1 STNAQ
6 VRAVEE
12 GGGKI
17 RSGLLRA
24 SRRGGRYPGGHIPRG
39 DGPGGAMWRGPGG
52 PRWRAPGGPR
62 WRAGWGEAEAAGGAE
77 WRWGVGGRRPAG
89 SRLPVAG
96 WPPTRGRRGGWGGGA
111 RGARWRARSSAG
123 RVDRRGP

>member
-1 STNAQ
+1 MRRPLSSRRGWYVPRNTRVTTLRRTTSRQCAPHYPTSLPRQRQDGPFRPSLSTNAQ

-39 DGPGGAMWRGPGG
+39 DGPGG

-62 WRAGWGEAEAAGGAE
+62 WRAGRGEAAAAGGAE
-77 WRWGVGGRRPAG
+77 GGEG
-89 SRLPVAG
+89 
-96 WPPTRGRRGGWGGGA
+96 
-111 RGARWRARSSAG
+111 
-123 RVDRRGP
+123 